1 MENKRPGY
9 QRYPQELKERAVNM
23 VRELRQSDPKDNG
36 VIARVA
42 RQLGIGPESLRIWV
56 TRAEIEDG
64 KRPGMSESE
73 RSELASLRKEVRE
86 LRRANDILQAA
97 ATFMSIVRL
106 CRFPARSMS
115 FDLFGAGER

>member
-1 MENKRPGY
+1 LEREDGIMENKRPGY

-97 ATFMSIVRL
+97 ATF
-106 CRFPARSMS
+106 
-115 FDLFGAGER
+115 FGAELDRRPKK

>member
-1 MENKRPGY
+1 
-9 QRYPQELKERAVNM
+9 M
-23 VRELRQSDPKDNG
+23 VRELKQSDPKDNG
-36 VIARVA
+36 VIARVV

-64 KRPGMSESE
+64 KRLGMSDPE

-97 ATFMSIVRL
+97 ATFFR
-106 CRFPARSMS
+106 AK
-115 FDLFGAGER
+115 FDRRPKK